1 MPTLVRAFVAVEIP
15 REVQDKAGKLIAAL
29 DGTEAKVRWVEP
41 LTLHWTLQF
50 LGDVDLREIPAVCDR
65 VAKAVAPFA
74 PFDIAAHGV
83 GAFPNAEKP
92 RTLWIGMQEGS
103 DQMIALHDAIGSALG
118 EIGYREEARRF
129 RPHLTIGRVR
139 SSPAGNVEL
148 AARLAENTNFDGG
161 LTTISEVV
169 VLSSEL
175 TRKGPVYEL
184 LGHGELRG

>member
-1 MPTLVRAFVAVEIP
+1 MPSLVRTFVAVEIP

-29 DGTEAKVRWVEP
+29 KDTPAKVRWVEP
-41 LTLHWTLQF
+41 QTLHWTLQF

-74 PFDIAAHGV
+74 PFDVAAHGV
-83 GAFPNAEKP
+83 GAFPDAERP

-103 DQMIALHDAIGSALG
+103 DEMIALHDAVGAALG
-118 EIGYREEARRF
+118 QIGFRQEARRF

-139 SSPAGNVEL
+139 SSPGGIGEL
-148 AARLAENTNFDGG
+148 AARLAENAGFDGG

-175 TRKGPVYEL
+175 TRHGPVYEL
-184 LGHGELRG
+184 LGHGDLLG